1 MALSPEMNSTRSSS
15 PPGERFGAFLRWWRG
30 ELVRMLPERFA
41 LLRGGGGAPLVTLE
55 GSDVVAL
62 DVHAAAGAG
71 DRRAS
76 LAGLDEAQRR
86 ATVRN
91 LLESM
96 GETRGRA
103 RAALRSDEA
112 LVRRVS
118 LPAATEENLAQVIGF
133 EMDRLSP
140 FQSDEVYF
148 DHRVVSR
155 DSGNG
160 QIVVELAIARRE
172 AVDARVRE
180 LRNLGLSV
188 QGVALRDDAMRA
200 AMPFDLLPSEQR
212 GARETARERLVRHAL
227 LGAVLLLFIAALVY
241 PVWKK
246 REAVVAYLPV
256 VEKARQEAQAT
267 DAVVRE
273 LERQAADYNYLLG
286 RKHAWYPIAAYVEEI
301 SRVLPDNTW
310 LQQLDIKSTGKS
322 KEVVITGETASSSKL
337 IELLEQS
344 KLLQNAA
351 PRGPTTRGSTPGSE
365 RFMIGAEL
373 RPRTPPEPQ
382 SLSGAAA
389 PPAPS
394 AAPGPFAPAPGQNPF
409 GPAPKSNPAP
419 VPAAPSA
426 TAAKPPA
433 AATAPPPTAT
443 LTPVPAPAPSAAPA
457 PAPSSGFGPPPKR

>member
-1 MALSPEMNSTRSSS
+1 MALSPEMNVNRSSA
-15 PPGERFGAFLRWWRG
+15 PPGERLGAFLRWWRG

-41 LLRGGGGAPLVTLE
+41 LLRGGGGTPLLALE
-55 GSDVVAL
+55 DSEAVAI
-62 DVHAAAGAG
+62 DAHAASGAG
-71 DRRAS
+71 EKRVS
-76 LAGLDEAQRR
+76 LAGLDEAQGR
-86 ATVRN
+86 AAVRN
-91 LLESM
+91 LLESV

-103 RAALRSDEA
+103 RAALGSGEV
-112 LVRRVS
+112 LVRRVT
-118 LPAATEENLAQVIGF
+118 LPAATEENLAQVVGF

-160 QIVVELAIARRE
+160 QILVELAIARRE
-172 AVDARVRE
+172 VVDARVAE
-180 LRNLGLSV
+180 LRALGVSV

-212 GARETARERLVRHAL
+212 GARETPRERLVRNAL
-227 LGAVLLLFIAALVY
+227 IGAVVLLFIAALVF

-246 REAVVAYLPV
+246 REAVVALLPG

-286 RKHAWYPIAAYVEEI
+286 RKHAWYPAAAYVEEI
-301 SRVLPDNTW
+301 SRLLPDNTW
-310 LQQLDIKSTGKS
+310 LQQLDIKTTGKN

-373 RPRTPPEPQ
+373 RPRTPPEAQP
-382 SLSGAAA
+382 LAGAPAAPAAA
-389 PPAPS
+389 PS
-394 AAPGPFAPAPGQNPF
+394 AGPF
-409 GPAPKSNPAP
+409 GPAATPLPFGSAPK
-419 VPAAPSA
+419 PAAPAPAVPGGFGPASKAPVSGGSA
-426 TAAKPPA
+426 
-433 AATAPPPTAT
+433 PPTAT
-443 LTPVPAPAPSAAPA
+443 LAPVPAPATPA
-457 PAPSSGFGPPPKR
+457 PPSPSGFGPPPKR